1 MARILITNGTI
12 VSPSGRYASD
22 VFINGETI
30 QAIFQPGQAAALG
43 IVADK
48 VIDATGKYVIPG
60 GVDVHTHMELPMGPI
75 EATDTFETG
84 SNAAAWGGITTI
96 VDMALQ
102 RKGEN
107 IQDGLPYTT

>member
-22 VFINGETI
+22 VFIDGETI
-30 QAIFQPGQAAALG
+30 QAIFQPGQAAVLG

-60 GVDVHTHMELPMGPI
+60 GVDVHTHMELPMHYHHRRYG
-75 EATDTFETG
+75 
-84 SNAAAWGGITTI
+84 TT
-96 VDMALQ
+96 
-102 RKGEN
+102 
-107 IQDGLPYTT
+107 T